1 MCPAICTARSPRR
14 LCARS
19 VRTHSPTRGPIR
31 RMTRTCSQRP
41 AGPCSRGTRPSW
53 HAASG
58 GLAAAPSAPWD
69 RAAYARV
76 REAPCGGAQ
85 RHEESRAT
93 PTRIRRSAAL
103 PSVAGGR
110 RLGPGLRMTEGTRHA
125 AAAGVHAQHAVLTA
139 RRRRT
144 DQRAGIRRPASRA
157 SCSGCLESEEEK
169 E

>member
-1 MCPAICTARSPRR
+1 MIAARTREGGLASGC
-14 LCARS
+14 LLQARALAA
-19 VRTHSPTRGPIR
+19 RGP
-31 RMTRTCSQRP
+31 
-41 AGPCSRGTRPSW
+41 RGTRPAVAW
-53 HAASG
+53 LQRPAHPG
-58 GLAAAPSAPWD
+58 T

-93 PTRIRRSAAL
+93 PTLIRRSAAR

-110 RLGPGLRMTEGTRHA
+110 RLGPGLRMTEGARHA
-125 AAAGVHAQHAVLTA
+125 AAADVHAQHATLAA

-157 SCSGCLESEEEK
+157 SCGGCSESEEEK